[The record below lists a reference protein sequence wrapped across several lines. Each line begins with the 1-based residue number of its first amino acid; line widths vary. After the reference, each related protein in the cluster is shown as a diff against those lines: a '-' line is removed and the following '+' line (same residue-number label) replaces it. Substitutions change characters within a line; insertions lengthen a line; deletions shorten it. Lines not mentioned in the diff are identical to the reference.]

1 LFLCRHCLQNRLKH
15 SSLSNP
21 LFPTK
26 TTNNATLEE
35 VTALPSCD
43 VSLVDLHL
51 EHLKKFVSFCAGVW
65 GISSRN
71 YAEKKNYENDE
82 QNENTAVRQ
91 SFGKKKYIKRANQ
104 ECLGLPPPFPKKLN
118 ATEEFQ
124 KK

>member
-1 LFLCRHCLQNRLKH
+1 
-15 SSLSNP
+15 
-21 LFPTK
+21 
-26 TTNNATLEE
+26 LEE

-43 VSLVDLHL
+43 VSLVDLHW
-51 EHLKKFVSFCAGVW
+51 EHLKKFLSFCAGVW

-82 QNENTAVRQ
+82 QNENTAVRP
-91 SFGKKKYIKRANQ
+91 SFGKKKGNIKRTNQ
-104 ECLGLPPPFPKKLN
+104 ECLGLPPPYPPFPKKLN